1 MFRRHL
7 LAFAAAIVI
16 FQLCATNQSV
26 ASLSVLEQALSE
38 RAVYDAHKRARI
50 DSLRH
55 QLYLTE
61 SPYALYRE
69 LYEEYRSY
77 NFDTALIYAEQMTA
91 EAERSGDRELLTDAC
106 VSRAFVLLSGGLF
119 HEAYTVLASIE
130 DDGNL
135 PDFYYM
141 TYARLLFDLSDYA
154 AGTNM
159 APVYNRQSL
168 DLMARLVSRHTPA
181 DSAAYWYPLAVI
193 DMRSG
198 ELIRSIHRMKQAMLD
213 SHASDHDMAIYTSS
227 IAYIYRLLGDNTTAL
242 EYYVQAAVCDIRSST
257 YETVAMRM
265 IAEILYEQDEIA
277 SADRYI
283 HIAMNDAQTYH
294 ARHRQVSISQ
304 LQPIIEQHYN
314 ERIRHRARVTYVL
327 LLVVGV
333 LLVFCVIGIIVLL
346 HHNRTI
352 REAHLTIDAMNHNL
366 SIANRVKEQLLGTL
380 FAEHS
385 QYLKAVERFQG
396 TIKQKVVSRQFS
408 ELMSVPKNVDAR
420 IQRQLLSRRLD
431 EILIGLFPT
440 FVEQFNSL
448 LRPECAITLKPDEL
462 LTPALRI
469 FALIRLGIV
478 HNEVIAEILDY
489 SINTVYT
496 YKTRTLNQSDLSSE
510 EFYSRLM
517 QVI

>member
-1 MFRRHL
+1 MSHRYL
-7 LAFAAAIVI
+7 LAFVAALFLLPLRAV
-16 FQLCATNQSV
+16 NQSV
-26 ASLSVLEQALSE
+26 EQLSILEQTLSE
-38 RAVYDAHKRARI
+38 RAMFDAHKRVRI
-50 DSLRH
+50 DSLKH

-61 SPYALYRE
+61 SPYDLYRE

-77 NFDTALIYAEQMTA
+77 NFDTALIYAEQMTS
-91 EAERSGDRELLTDAC
+91 EAEHSGDKVLQTDAQLC
-106 VSRAFVLLSGGLF
+106 RAFVFLSGGLF
-119 HEAYTVLASIE
+119 HEAYMVLSSIE
-130 DDGNL
+130 DDGNGL
-135 PDFYYM
+135 PDLYYM
-141 TYARLLFDLSDYA
+141 TYARLLFDLSDYSV
-154 AGTNM
+154 GTTM
-159 APVYNRQSL
+159 APVYNEQGI
-168 DLMARLVSRHTPA
+168 DLMTRLASRHSPA

-198 ELIRSIHRMKQAMLD
+198 EHVRSIHRMKQAMLD
-213 SHASDHDMAIYTSS
+213 SRVTDHDMAIYTSS

-242 EYYVQAAVCDIRSST
+242 KYYIDAAVCDIRSST

-265 IAEILYEQDEIA
+265 IAEMLYDQDEIA
-277 SADRYI
+277 LADRYI

-314 ERIRHRARVTYVL
+314 ERVNKRTRVTYVL

-352 REAHLTIDAMNHNL
+352 REAQQTIDAMNHNL

-396 TIKQKVVSRQFS
+396 TIKQKIVSRQFS

-431 EILIGLFPT
+431 RYS
-440 FVEQFNSL
+440 Q
-448 LRPECAITLKPDEL
+448 
-462 LTPALRI
+462 
-469 FALIRLGIV
+469 IR
-478 HNEVIAEILDY
+478 
-489 SINTVYT
+489 
-496 YKTRTLNQSDLSSE
+496 
-510 EFYSRLM
+510 
-517 QVI
+517 